1 MAPNNHTD
9 HDSAARTTQGV
20 SAMSQPD
27 AWLFQPTRTSIFFD
41 LHQHIVFCERQE
53 EHELMNI
60 GRFFLCGGQMAAFDR
75 ADYDRACKARR
86 GAYERFLHFTIN
98 QDEQL

>member
-20 SAMSQPD
+20 SAMSQPN

-53 EHELMNI
+53 ELALMNI
-60 GRFFLCGGQMAAFDR
+60 GRAFLAGGQMTSFYSANFDR
-75 ADYDRACKARR
+75 VHKARR
-86 GAYERFLHFTIN
+86 AAYERFRHFKIN
-98 QDEQL
+98 QDEQS

>member
-27 AWLFQPTRTSIFFD
+27 AWLFQPTRISIFFD
-41 LHQHIVFCERQE
+41 LHEYCMFLNRAQE
-53 EHELMNI
+53 LELMSL
-60 GRFFLCGGQMAAFDR
+60 GFAFLRGAESSPAYR
-75 ADYDRACKARR
+75 SEYDRVTS
-86 GAYERFLHFTIN
+86 AYETTLDRFRAFN
-98 QDEQL
+98 VDQDHQL